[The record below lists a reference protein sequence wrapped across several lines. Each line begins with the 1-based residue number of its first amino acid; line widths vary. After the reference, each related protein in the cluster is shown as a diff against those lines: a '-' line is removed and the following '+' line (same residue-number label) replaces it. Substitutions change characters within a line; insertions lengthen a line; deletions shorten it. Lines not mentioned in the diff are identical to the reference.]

1 MKTTKMFAL
10 LVVATLFFTSCRET
24 VREERVVREVEEVEV
39 EKETEAE
46 DREGILERTAKE
58 VDKEVNEEVN
68 EEIEQIGDDN

>member
-1 MKTTKMFAL
+1 MFAL

-39 EKETEAE
+39 EKETE

-68 EEIEQIGDDN
+68 EEIEKIGDDN